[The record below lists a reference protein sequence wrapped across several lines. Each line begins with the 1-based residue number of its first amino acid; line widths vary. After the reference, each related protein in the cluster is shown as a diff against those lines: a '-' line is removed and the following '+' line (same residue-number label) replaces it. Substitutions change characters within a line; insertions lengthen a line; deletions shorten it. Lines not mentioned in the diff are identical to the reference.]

1 MSNDKL
7 QRTVPATIK
16 EKGQYLLAFGVIASM
31 LVVVGF
37 PWLVVFFFGIFA
49 YAILKLFTSGSRS
62 EVREVFEFYLS
73 ANEILRDDERKWFG
87 FEINETIERGESII
101 RRMSGAPPL
110 VYFTLGALYNKSG
123 DHKSAVN
130 YLSHVLEDQ
139 SADES
144 AFAYPSQE
152 LRSYVKVLRKIEREP
167 AEAPMT
173 SAAVRALERSRRLRG
188 ALLLE
193 ESRTKFSAVVPVKEE
208 VLEKAAQLHGLR
220 SESVTTEHNGNSSEL
235 ADNSFEHNNDG
246 TRNGRKNR
254 SGERSADDQYANR
267 KPISEVLHD
276 IYDSRR
282 T

>member
-7 QRTVPATIK
+7 QRKVPAAIK

-49 YAILKLFTSGSRS
+49 YALLKIFTSGSRS
-62 EVREVFEFYLS
+62 EVRDVFEFYLS

-130 YLSHVLEDQ
+130 HLSHVLEDQ

-144 AFAYPSQE
+144 AFAYPSHE

-173 SAAVRALERSRRLRG
+173 SAAVRALERTRRLRG
-188 ALLLE
+188 ILLLE
-193 ESRTKFSAVVPVKEE
+193 ESRTKFAAVVPVKEE
-208 VLEKAAQLHGLR
+208 VLEKAAQLHGIR
-220 SESVTTEHNGNSSEL
+220 SESVTTEHNGNAPDTFE
-235 ADNSFEHNNDG
+235 DSFESKNDKA
-246 TRNGRKNR
+246 RNGRKKKTSDR
-254 SGERSADDQYANR
+254 SGDDRYANR